1 MKKNKTAEL
10 FFVLFI
16 LAVMSVGIFILQ
28 NGMEK
33 LQNVKQQSVYIPE
46 TRDLYNNYGL
56 KNDQSLSKTRILETQ
71 DQVIYTDRIFN
82 INQISEDHIS
92 YAADIMKALQKKSG
106 KDAYIM
112 PIPERAV
119 FESGYENEK
128 EKYNNF
134 TEKLEASFSDSSVVL
149 NPLSELEKHQYEYIY
164 FRTGN
169 SWTMRGAFYG
179 AQVILGELGYD
190 KENLDAYREYVFGT
204 FEGNLL
210 LEALEK
216 YTTDEIKKDIENM
229 EKEPFYIYM
238 NGSNPN
244 REELTFENK
253 AGQLQTLKRQMIQF
267 NSSGSNAVI
276 GSDYDYSIVEGKG
289 KGQRKGNLLLI
300 ADTRGKM
307 MISYLSEIFE
317 KVYVSNIYED
327 VDLIQ
332 NLDEILEKY
341 NIEYIIW
348 AQDVAET
355 GNRSYMRALNPLLKE
370 GGVSDVGTDS
380 SGN

>member
-10 FFVLFI
+10 FFVLLI
-16 LAVMSVGIFILQ
+16 LIVMSAGILILQ
-28 NGMEK
+28 NGMGK
-33 LQNVKQQSVYIPE
+33 LQSARQESVYVPE
-46 TRDLYNNYGL
+46 ARDLYNNYGL
-56 KNDQSLSKTRILETQ
+56 KNDQSLSKTKILETQ

-106 KDAYIM
+106 KDTYIM

-119 FESGYENEK
+119 FESGYESEK
-128 EKYNNF
+128 EKYSDF
-134 TEKLEASFSDSSVVL
+134 IEKLEASFSDSSVVL
-149 NPLSELEKHQYEYIY
+149 NPLFELEKHRYEYIY
-164 FRTGN
+164 FRTAN

-179 AQVILGELGYD
+179 AQVVFEKLGYN
-190 KENLDAYREYVFGT
+190 KENLDAYREYVFET

-210 LEALEK
+210 LGVSEK
-216 YTTDEIKKDIENM
+216 YRTDEIKKDLDNM
-229 EKEPFYIYM
+229 EKDPFYIYI

-244 REELTFENK
+244 REELTLKNK
-253 AGQLQTLKRQMIQF
+253 QGQLQTLKRQMIQF
-267 NSSGSNAVI
+267 NSSGSHAVI
-276 GSDYDYSIVEGKG
+276 GSDYEHSVVEGRG

-317 KVYVSNIYED
+317 KVYVSNINED
-327 VDLIQ
+327 ADFIQ

-341 NIEYIIW
+341 NIEYIVW

-355 GNRSYMRALNPLLKE
+355 GNRSYMRALKPLLKE
-370 GGVSDVGTDS
+370 GGNV
-380 SGN
+380 

>member
-10 FFVLFI
+10 LLVLLI
-16 LAVMSVGIFILQ
+16 LIVMSSGILILQ

-33 LQNVKQQSVYIPE
+33 LQNVKQQSVYVPE
-46 TRDLYNNYGL
+46 KRDLYNNYGL
-56 KNDQSLSKTRILETQ
+56 KNDQSLSKIKILETQ

-82 INQISEDHIS
+82 INRISEDHIS

-106 KDAYIM
+106 KDTYIM

-128 EKYNNF
+128 EKYSDF
-134 TEKLEASFSDSSVVL
+134 IEKLEASFSDPSVVL
-149 NPLSELEKHQYEYIY
+149 NPLSELEKHQDEYIY
-164 FRTGN
+164 FRTED

-179 AQVILGELGYD
+179 AQVILGELGYEE
-190 KENLDAYREYVFGT
+190 ENLDAYRKYVFGNVDGKLISSAAV
-204 FEGNLL
+204 E
-210 LEALEK
+210 
-216 YTTDEIKKDIENM
+216 YTTDEIYERIKNIEKD
-229 EKEPFYIYM
+229 PFYIYI

-244 REELTFENK
+244 REELTFKNK
-253 AGQLQTLKRQMIQF
+253 QNQIQTVKRNMIQF
-267 NSSGSNAVI
+267 NNSGTNAVI
-276 GSDYDYSIVEGKG
+276 ATSYMHSVVEGRGKG
-289 KGQRKGNLLLI
+289 KEKGNLLLI

-317 KVYVSNIYED
+317 KVYVSNIYGD
-327 VDLIQ
+327 ADLIQ

-341 NIEYIIW
+341 NIEYVIW

-355 GNRSYMRALNPLLKE
+355 GNRSYMKALNPLLKE
-370 GGVSDVGTDS
+370 GGVSDVGTDP
-380 SGN
+380 

>member
-10 FFVLFI
+10 FLVLLI
-16 LAVMSVGIFILQ
+16 LIVMSSGILILQ

-33 LQNVKQQSVYIPE
+33 LQNVKQQSVYVPE
-46 TRDLYNNYGL
+46 KRDLYNNYGL
-56 KNDQSLSKTRILETQ
+56 KNDQSLSKIKILETQ

-82 INQISEDHIS
+82 INRISEDHIS

-106 KDAYIM
+106 KDTYIM

-128 EKYNNF
+128 EKYSDF
-134 TEKLEASFSDSSVVL
+134 IEKLEASFSDPSVVL
-149 NPLSELEKHQYEYIY
+149 NPLSELEKHQDEYIY
-164 FRTGN
+164 FRTED

-179 AQVILGELGYD
+179 AQVILGELGYEE
-190 KENLDAYREYVFGT
+190 ENLDAYRKYVFGNVDGKLISST
-204 FEGNLL
+204 AVE
-210 LEALEK
+210 
-216 YTTDEIKKDIENM
+216 YTTDEIYEKIKNIEKD
-229 EKEPFYIYM
+229 PFYIYI

-244 REELTFENK
+244 REELTFKNK
-253 AGQLQTLKRQMIQF
+253 QNQIQTVKRNMIQF
-267 NSSGSNAVI
+267 NNSGTNAVI
-276 GSDYDYSIVEGKG
+276 ATSYIHSVVEGRGKG
-289 KGQRKGNLLLI
+289 KRKGNLLLI

-317 KVYVSNIYED
+317 KVYVSNIYGD
-327 VDLIQ
+327 ADLIQ

-341 NIEYIIW
+341 NIEYVIW

-355 GNRSYMRALNPLLKE
+355 GNRSYMKALNPLLKE
-370 GGVSDVGTDS
+370 GGVSDVGTDP
-380 SGN
+380 

>member
-10 FFVLFI
+10 FLVLLI
-16 LAVMSVGIFILQ
+16 LTVMSVGVFILQ

-33 LQNVKQQSVYIPE
+33 LQNVKRQSVYVPE

-56 KNDQSLSKTRILETQ
+56 KNDQSLSKTKILETQ

-82 INQISEDHIS
+82 INQISEDQIS
-92 YAADIMKALQKKSG
+92 YAADIMKALQEKSG
-106 KDAYIM
+106 KDTYIM

-128 EKYNNF
+128 EKYSNF
-134 TEKLEASFSDSSVVL
+134 TEKLESSFADLSVVL
-149 NPLSELEKHQYEYIY
+149 NPLSELEKHQSEYLY
-164 FRTGN
+164 FRTKN

-179 AQVILGELGYD
+179 AQVIFGELGYD

-210 LEALEK
+210 LEALKK
-216 YTTDEIKKDIENM
+216 YTTDEIKKDIGNM
-229 EKEPFYIYM
+229 EQEPFYIYI
-238 NGSNPN
+238 NGSSLN
-244 REELTFENK
+244 REELTLENK
-253 AGQLQTLKRQMIQF
+253 EGQLKTLKRQMIQF
-267 NSSGSNAVI
+267 NSSGSHAVI
-276 GSDYDYSIVEGKG
+276 GSDYEHSIVEGRG

-300 ADTRGKM
+300 ADARGKM

-327 VDLIQ
+327 ADLIQ

-341 NIEYIIW
+341 NIEYIVW
-348 AQDVAET
+348 AQDVTET
-355 GNRSYMRALNPLLKE
+355 GNISYMRALNPLLKE
-370 GGVSDVGTDS
+370 GGMSDVGTDP
-380 SGN
+380 

>member
-10 FFVLFI
+10 FLVLLI
-16 LAVMSVGIFILQ
+16 LIIMSSGILILQ

-33 LQNVKQQSVYIPE
+33 LQNVKQQSVYVPE
-46 TRDLYNNYGL
+46 KRDLYNNYGL
-56 KNDQSLSKTRILETQ
+56 KNDQSLSKVKILETQ

-82 INQISEDHIS
+82 INRISEDHIS

-106 KDAYIM
+106 KDTYIM

-128 EKYNNF
+128 EKYSDF
-134 TEKLEASFSDSSVVL
+134 IEKLEASFSDPSVVL
-149 NPLSELEKHQYEYIY
+149 NPLSELEKHQDEYIY
-164 FRTGN
+164 FRTED

-179 AQVILGELGYD
+179 AQVILGELGYEE
-190 KENLDAYREYVFGT
+190 ENLDAYRKYVFGNVDGKLISSAAV
-204 FEGNLL
+204 E
-210 LEALEK
+210 
-216 YTTDEIKKDIENM
+216 YTTDEIYEKIKNIEKD
-229 EKEPFYIYM
+229 PFYIYI

-244 REELTFENK
+244 REELTFKNK
-253 AGQLQTLKRQMIQF
+253 QNQIQTVKRNMIQF
-267 NSSGSNAVI
+267 NNSGTNAVI
-276 GSDYDYSIVEGKG
+276 ATSYMHSVVEGRGKG
-289 KGQRKGNLLLI
+289 KRKGNLLLI

-327 VDLIQ
+327 TDLIQ
-332 NLDEILEKY
+332 NLDEVLEKY
-341 NIEYIIW
+341 NIEYVIW

-355 GNRSYMRALNPLLKE
+355 GNKSYMKALNPLLKE
-370 GGVSDVGTDS
+370 GGVSDVGTDP
-380 SGN
+380 

>member
-10 FFVLFI
+10 FLVLLI
-16 LAVMSVGIFILQ
+16 LTVMSVGVFILQ

-33 LQNVKQQSVYIPE
+33 LQNVKQQSVYVPE

-56 KNDQSLSKTRILETQ
+56 KNDQSLSKTKILETQ

-92 YAADIMKALQKKSG
+92 YAADIMKALQEKSG
-106 KDAYIM
+106 KDTYIM

-119 FESGYENEK
+119 FESGYETEK
-128 EKYNNF
+128 EKYSDF
-134 TEKLEASFSDSSVVL
+134 IEKLEASFSDPSVVL
-149 NPLSELEKHQYEYIY
+149 NPLSELEKHQDEYIY
-164 FRTGN
+164 FRTEN

-179 AQVILGELGYD
+179 AQVIFGELGYD
-190 KENLDAYREYVFGT
+190 KENLDAYREYVFGN
-204 FEGNLL
+204 FKGNLL
-210 LEALEK
+210 LEALGK
-216 YTTDEIKKDIENM
+216 YTTDEIKKGIENM
-229 EKEPFYIYM
+229 EEEPFYIYI

-253 AGQLQTLKRQMIQF
+253 EGQLQTLKRQMIQF
-267 NSSGSNAVI
+267 NSSGSNTVI
-276 GSDYDYSIVEGKG
+276 GSDYDHSIVVGKG
-289 KGQRKGNLLLI
+289 ERKGNLLLI

-327 VDLIQ
+327 ADLIQ

-341 NIEYIIW
+341 DIESVIW

-355 GNRSYMRALNPLLKE
+355 GNSSYMNALNPLLKE
-370 GGVSDVGTDS
+370 GGVSDVGIDS
-380 SGN
+380 

>member
-10 FFVLFI
+10 LLVLFI
-16 LAVMSVGIFILQ
+16 LIVMSSGILILQ

-33 LQNVKQQSVYIPE
+33 LQNVKQQSVYVPE
-46 TRDLYNNYGL
+46 KRDLYNNYGL
-56 KNDQSLSKTRILETQ
+56 KNDQSLSKIKILETQ

-82 INQISEDHIS
+82 INRISEDHIS

-106 KDAYIM
+106 KDTYIM

-128 EKYNNF
+128 EKYSDF
-134 TEKLEASFSDSSVVL
+134 IEKLEASFSDPSVVL
-149 NPLSELEKHQYEYIY
+149 NPLSELEKHQDEYIY
-164 FRTGN
+164 FRTED

-179 AQVILGELGYD
+179 AQVILGELGYEE
-190 KENLDAYREYVFGT
+190 ENLDAYRKYVFGNVDGKLISSAAV
-204 FEGNLL
+204 E
-210 LEALEK
+210 
-216 YTTDEIKKDIENM
+216 YTTDEIYEKIKNIEKD
-229 EKEPFYIYM
+229 PFYIYI

-244 REELTFENK
+244 REELTFKNK
-253 AGQLQTLKRQMIQF
+253 QNQIQTVKRNMIQF
-267 NSSGSNAVI
+267 NNSGTNAVI
-276 GSDYDYSIVEGKG
+276 ATSYMHSVVEGRGKG
-289 KGQRKGNLLLI
+289 KRKGNLLLI

-317 KVYVSNIYED
+317 KVYVSNIYGD
-327 VDLIQ
+327 ADLIQ

-341 NIEYIIW
+341 NIEYVIW

-355 GNRSYMRALNPLLKE
+355 GNRSYMKALNPLLKE
-370 GGVSDVGTDS
+370 GGVSDVGTDP
-380 SGN
+380 

>member
-10 FFVLFI
+10 FLVLLI
-16 LAVMSVGIFILQ
+16 LIVMSSGILILQ

-33 LQNVKQQSVYIPE
+33 LQNVKQQSVYVPE

-56 KNDQSLSKTRILETQ
+56 KNDQSLSKTKILETQ

-92 YAADIMKALQKKSG
+92 YAADILKALQKKSG
-106 KDAYIM
+106 KDTYIM

-128 EKYNNF
+128 GKYSDF
-134 TEKLEASFSDSSVVL
+134 IEKLEASFSDPSVVL
-149 NPLSELEKHQYEYIY
+149 NPLSELEKHQDEYIY
-164 FRTGN
+164 FRTED

-179 AQVILGELGYD
+179 AQVILGELGYEE
-190 KENLDAYREYVFGT
+190 ENLDAYRKYVFGNVDGKLISSAAV
-204 FEGNLL
+204 E
-210 LEALEK
+210 
-216 YTTDEIKKDIENM
+216 YTADEIYEKIKNIEKD
-229 EKEPFYIYM
+229 PFYIYI

-244 REELTFENK
+244 REELTFKNK
-253 AGQLQTLKRQMIQF
+253 QNQIQTVKRNVIQF
-267 NSSGSNAVI
+267 NNSGTNAVI
-276 GSDYDYSIVEGKG
+276 ATSYMHSVVEGRGKG
-289 KGQRKGNLLLI
+289 KRKGNLLLI

-317 KVYVSNIYED
+317 KVYVSNIYGD
-327 VDLIQ
+327 ADLIQ

-341 NIEYIIW
+341 NIEYVIW

-355 GNRSYMRALNPLLKE
+355 GNRSYMKALNPLLKE
-370 GGVSDVGTDS
+370 GGVSDVGTDP
-380 SGN
+380 

>member
-10 FFVLFI
+10 VLVLLI
-16 LAVMSVGIFILQ
+16 LIVMSAGILILQ

-128 EKYNNF
+128 EKYSDF

-229 EKEPFYIYM
+229 EKEPFYTYM

-276 GSDYDYSIVEGKG
+276 GSDYDHSIVEGRG

-300 ADTRGKM
+300 ADARGKM

-327 VDLIQ
+327 ADLIQ

-341 NIEYIIW
+341 NIEYLVW
-348 AQDVAET
+348 AQDVTET
-355 GNRSYMRALNPLLKE
+355 GNISYMRALNPLLKE
-370 GGVSDVGTDS
+370 GGMSDVGTDP
-380 SGN
+380 

>member
-10 FFVLFI
+10 FFVLLI
-16 LAVMSVGIFILQ
+16 LIVMSSGILILQ

-33 LQNVKQQSVYIPE
+33 LQNVKQQSVYVPE
-46 TRDLYNNYGL
+46 KRDLYNNYGL
-56 KNDQSLSKTRILETQ
+56 KNDQSLSKIKILETQ

-82 INQISEDHIS
+82 INRISEDHIS

-106 KDAYIM
+106 KDTYIM

-128 EKYNNF
+128 EKYSDF
-134 TEKLEASFSDSSVVL
+134 IEKLEASFSDPSVVL
-149 NPLSELEKHQYEYIY
+149 NPLSELEKHQDEYIY
-164 FRTGN
+164 FRTEN

-179 AQVILGELGYD
+179 AQVTLGELGYEE
-190 KENLDAYREYVFGT
+190 ENLDAYRKYVFGNVDGKLISSAAV
-204 FEGNLL
+204 E
-210 LEALEK
+210 
-216 YTTDEIKKDIENM
+216 YTTDEIYEKIKNIEKD
-229 EKEPFYIYM
+229 PFYIYI

-244 REELTFENK
+244 REELTFKNK
-253 AGQLQTLKRQMIQF
+253 QNQIQTVKRNMIQF
-267 NSSGSNAVI
+267 NNSGTNAVI
-276 GSDYDYSIVEGKG
+276 ATSYMHSVVEGRGKG
-289 KGQRKGNLLLI
+289 KRKGNLLLI

-317 KVYVSNIYED
+317 KVYVSNIYGD
-327 VDLIQ
+327 ADLIQ

-341 NIEYIIW
+341 NIEYVIW

-355 GNRSYMRALNPLLKE
+355 GNKSYMKALNPLLKE
-370 GGVSDVGTDS
+370 GGVSDVGTDP
-380 SGN
+380 

>member
-10 FFVLFI
+10 LLVLFI
-16 LAVMSVGIFILQ
+16 LIVMSSGILILQ

-33 LQNVKQQSVYIPE
+33 LQNVKQQSVYVPE
-46 TRDLYNNYGL
+46 KRDLYNNYGL
-56 KNDQSLSKTRILETQ
+56 KNDQSLSKIKILETQ

-82 INQISEDHIS
+82 INRISEDHIS

-106 KDAYIM
+106 KDTYIM

-128 EKYNNF
+128 EKYSDF
-134 TEKLEASFSDSSVVL
+134 IEKLEASFSDPSVVL
-149 NPLSELEKHQYEYIY
+149 NPLSELEKHQDEYIY
-164 FRTGN
+164 FRTED

-179 AQVILGELGYD
+179 AQVILGELGYEE
-190 KENLDAYREYVFGT
+190 ENLDAYRKYVFGNVDGKLISSAAV
-204 FEGNLL
+204 E
-210 LEALEK
+210 
-216 YTTDEIKKDIENM
+216 YTTDEMYEKIKNIEKD
-229 EKEPFYIYM
+229 PFYIYI

-244 REELTFENK
+244 REELTFKNK
-253 AGQLQTLKRQMIQF
+253 QNQIQTVKRNMIQF
-267 NSSGSNAVI
+267 NNSGTNAVI
-276 GSDYDYSIVEGKG
+276 ATSYMHSVVEGRGKG
-289 KGQRKGNLLLI
+289 KRKGNLLLI

-317 KVYVSNIYED
+317 KVYVSNIYGD
-327 VDLIQ
+327 ADLIQ

-341 NIEYIIW
+341 NIEYVIW

-355 GNRSYMRALNPLLKE
+355 GNRSYMKALNPLLKE
-370 GGVSDVGTDS
+370 GGVSDVGTDP
-380 SGN
+380 

>member
-10 FFVLFI
+10 FLVLLI
-16 LAVMSVGIFILQ
+16 LIIMSSGILILQ

-33 LQNVKQQSVYIPE
+33 LQNVKQQSVYVPE

-56 KNDQSLSKTRILETQ
+56 KNDQSLSKTKILETQ

-82 INQISEDHIS
+82 INRISEDHIS
-92 YAADIMKALQKKSG
+92 YAADIMKALKKKRG
-106 KDAYIM
+106 KDTYIM

-128 EKYNNF
+128 GKYSDF
-134 TEKLEASFSDSSVVL
+134 IEKLEASFSDPSVVL
-149 NPLSELEKHQYEYIY
+149 NPLSELEKHQDEYIY
-164 FRTGN
+164 FRTED

-179 AQVILGELGYD
+179 AQVILGELGYEE
-190 KENLDAYREYVFGT
+190 ENLDAYRKYVFGNVDGKLISSAAV
-204 FEGNLL
+204 E
-210 LEALEK
+210 
-216 YTTDEIKKDIENM
+216 YTADEIYEKIKNIEKD
-229 EKEPFYIYM
+229 PFYIYI

-244 REELTFENK
+244 REELTFKNK
-253 AGQLQTLKRQMIQF
+253 QNQIQTVKRNVIQF
-267 NSSGSNAVI
+267 NNSGTNAVI
-276 GSDYDYSIVEGKG
+276 ATSYMHSVVEGRGKG
-289 KGQRKGNLLLI
+289 KRKGNLLLI

-317 KVYVSNIYED
+317 KVYVSNIYGD
-327 VDLIQ
+327 ADLIQ

-341 NIEYIIW
+341 NIEYVIW

-355 GNRSYMRALNPLLKE
+355 GNRSYMKALNPLLKE
-370 GGVSDVGTDS
+370 GGVSDVGTDP
-380 SGN
+380 

>member
-10 FFVLFI
+10 FLVLLI
-16 LAVMSVGIFILQ
+16 LIIMSSGILILQ

-33 LQNVKQQSVYIPE
+33 LQNVKQQSVYVPE
-46 TRDLYNNYGL
+46 ARDLYNNYGL
-56 KNDQSLSKTRILETQ
+56 KNDQSLSKIKILETQ

-82 INQISEDHIS
+82 INRISEDHIS

-106 KDAYIM
+106 KDTYIM

-128 EKYNNF
+128 EKYSDF
-134 TEKLEASFSDSSVVL
+134 IEKLEASFSDPSVVL
-149 NPLSELEKHQYEYIY
+149 NPLSELEKHQDEYIY
-164 FRTGN
+164 FRTED

-179 AQVILGELGYD
+179 AQVILGELGYEE
-190 KENLDAYREYVFGT
+190 ENLDAYRKYVFGNVDGKLISST
-204 FEGNLL
+204 AVE
-210 LEALEK
+210 
-216 YTTDEIKKDIENM
+216 YTTDEIYEKIKNIEKD
-229 EKEPFYIYM
+229 PFYIYI

-244 REELTFENK
+244 REELTFKNK
-253 AGQLQTLKRQMIQF
+253 QNQLQTVKRNMIQF
-267 NSSGSNAVI
+267 NNSGTNAVI
-276 GSDYDYSIVEGKG
+276 ATSYMHSVVEGRGKG
-289 KGQRKGNLLLI
+289 KRKGNLLLI

-317 KVYVSNIYED
+317 KVYVSNIYGD
-327 VDLIQ
+327 ADLIQ

-341 NIEYIIW
+341 NIEYVIW

-355 GNRSYMRALNPLLKE
+355 GNRSYMKALNPLLKE
-370 GGVSDVGTDS
+370 GGVSDVGTDP
-380 SGN
+380 

>member
-10 FFVLFI
+10 FLILLVLI
-16 LAVMSVGIFILQ
+16 VMSAGILILQ

-33 LQNVKQQSVYIPE
+33 LQSVKQESVYVPE

-56 KNDQSLSKTRILETQ
+56 KNDQFLSKTKILETQ

-82 INQISEDHIS
+82 INQISEEHIS

-106 KDAYIM
+106 KDTYIM

-128 EKYNNF
+128 EKYSNF
-134 TEKLEASFSDSSVVL
+134 IEKLEASFSDPSVVL

-164 FRTGN
+164 FRTAN

-179 AQVILGELGYD
+179 AQVIFGELGYD
-190 KENLDAYREYVFGT
+190 KEDLDAYREYVFET

-210 LEALEK
+210 LGASEK
-216 YTTDEIKKDIENM
+216 YRTDEIKKDLDNM
-229 EKEPFYIYM
+229 EKDPFYIYM

-244 REELTFENK
+244 REELTLKNK
-253 AGQLQTLKRQMIQF
+253 QGQLQTLKRQMIQF
-267 NSSGSNAVI
+267 NSSGSHAVI
-276 GSDYDYSIVEGKG
+276 GSDYQHSVVEGRG

-307 MISYLSEIFE
+307 MISYLSEVFE
-317 KVYVSNIYED
+317 KVYVSNINED
-327 VDLIQ
+327 ADFIQ
-332 NLDEILEKY
+332 NVDDILEKY
-341 NIEYIIW
+341 NIEYIVW

-355 GNRSYMRALNPLLKE
+355 GNISYMRALNPLLKE
-370 GGVSDVGTDS
+370 GGNV
-380 SGN
+380 

>member
-10 FFVLFI
+10 LLVLFI
-16 LAVMSVGIFILQ
+16 LIIMSSGILILQ

-33 LQNVKQQSVYIPE
+33 LQNVKQQSVYVPE
-46 TRDLYNNYGL
+46 KRDLYNNYGL
-56 KNDQSLSKTRILETQ
+56 KNDQSLSKIKILETQ

-82 INQISEDHIS
+82 INRISEDHIS

-106 KDAYIM
+106 KDTYIM

-128 EKYNNF
+128 EKYSDF
-134 TEKLEASFSDSSVVL
+134 IEKLEASFSDPSLVL
-149 NPLSELEKHQYEYIY
+149 NPLSELEKHQDEYIY
-164 FRTGN
+164 FRTEN

-179 AQVILGELGYD
+179 AQVIFGELGYEED
-190 KENLDAYREYVFGT
+190 NLDAYRKYVFGNAD
-204 FEGNLL
+204 GKLISSV
-210 LEALEK
+210 AAG
-216 YTTDEIKKDIENM
+216 YTTDEIYEKIKNIEKD
-229 EKEPFYIYM
+229 PFYIYI

-244 REELTFENK
+244 REELTFKNK
-253 AGQLQTLKRQMIQF
+253 QNQIQTVKRNMIQF
-267 NSSGSNAVI
+267 NNSGTNAVI
-276 GSDYDYSIVEGKG
+276 ATSYMHSVVEGRGKG
-289 KGQRKGNLLLI
+289 KRKGNLLLI

-317 KVYVSNIYED
+317 KVYVSNIYGD
-327 VDLIQ
+327 ADLIQ

-341 NIEYIIW
+341 NIEYVIW

-355 GNRSYMRALNPLLKE
+355 GNRSYMKALNPLLKE
-370 GGVSDVGTDS
+370 GGVSDVGTDP
-380 SGN
+380 

>member
-10 FFVLFI
+10 FLVLLI
-16 LAVMSVGIFILQ
+16 LIIMSSGILILQ

-33 LQNVKQQSVYIPE
+33 LQNVKQQSVYVPE
-46 TRDLYNNYGL
+46 ARDLYNNYGL
-56 KNDQSLSKTRILETQ
+56 KNDQSLSKIKILETQ

-82 INQISEDHIS
+82 INRISEDHIS

-106 KDAYIM
+106 KNTYIM

-128 EKYNNF
+128 EKYSDF
-134 TEKLEASFSDSSVVL
+134 IEKLEASFSDPSVVL
-149 NPLSELEKHQYEYIY
+149 KPLSELEKHQDEYLY
-164 FRTGN
+164 FRTEN

-179 AQVILGELGYD
+179 AQVILGELGYEE
-190 KENLDAYREYVFGT
+190 ENLDAYRKYVFGNVDGKLISSAAV
-204 FEGNLL
+204 E
-210 LEALEK
+210 
-216 YTTDEIKKDIENM
+216 YTTDEIYEKIKNIEKD
-229 EKEPFYIYM
+229 PFYIYI

-244 REELTFENK
+244 REELTFKNK
-253 AGQLQTLKRQMIQF
+253 QNQLQTVKRNMIQF
-267 NSSGSNAVI
+267 NNSGTNAVI
-276 GSDYDYSIVEGKG
+276 ATSYMHSVVEGRGKG
-289 KGQRKGNLLLI
+289 KKKGNLLLI

-317 KVYVSNIYED
+317 KVYVSNIYGD
-327 VDLIQ
+327 ADLIQ

-341 NIEYIIW
+341 NIEYVIW

-355 GNRSYMRALNPLLKE
+355 GNRSYMKALNPLLKE
-370 GGVSDVGTDS
+370 GGVSDVGTDP
-380 SGN
+380 

>member
-10 FFVLFI
+10 FLVLLI
-16 LAVMSVGIFILQ
+16 LIIMSSGILILQ

-33 LQNVKQQSVYIPE
+33 LQNVKQQSVYVPE
-46 TRDLYNNYGL
+46 KRDLYNNYGL
-56 KNDQSLSKTRILETQ
+56 KNDQSLSKVKILETQ

-82 INQISEDHIS
+82 INRISEDHIS

-106 KDAYIM
+106 KDTYIM

-128 EKYNNF
+128 EKYSDF
-134 TEKLEASFSDSSVVL
+134 IEKLEASFSDPSVVL
-149 NPLSELEKHQYEYIY
+149 NPLSELEKHQDEYIY
-164 FRTGN
+164 FRTED

-179 AQVILGELGYD
+179 AQVILGELGYEE
-190 KENLDAYREYVFGT
+190 ENLDAYRKYVFGNVDGKLISSAAV
-204 FEGNLL
+204 E
-210 LEALEK
+210 
-216 YTTDEIKKDIENM
+216 YTTDEIYEKIKNIEKD
-229 EKEPFYIYM
+229 PFYIYI

-244 REELTFENK
+244 REELTFKNK
-253 AGQLQTLKRQMIQF
+253 QNQIQTVKRNMIQF
-267 NSSGSNAVI
+267 NNSGTNAVI
-276 GSDYDYSIVEGKG
+276 ATSYMHSVVEGRGKG
-289 KGQRKGNLLLI
+289 KRKGNLLLI

-317 KVYVSNIYED
+317 KVYVSNIYGD
-327 VDLIQ
+327 ADLIQ

-341 NIEYIIW
+341 NIEYVIW

-355 GNRSYMRALNPLLKE
+355 GNKSYMKALNPLLKE
-370 GGVSDVGTDS
+370 GGVSDVGTDP
-380 SGN
+380 

>member
-10 FFVLFI
+10 FLVL
-16 LAVMSVGIFILQ
+16 LVLLVMSAGILILQ

-33 LQNVKQQSVYIPE
+33 LQSVEQQSVYVPE
-46 TRDLYNNYGL
+46 ARDLYNNYGL
-56 KNDQSLSKTRILETQ
+56 KNNQSLSKTKILETQ

-106 KDAYIM
+106 KDTYIM

-128 EKYNNF
+128 EKYSDF
-134 TEKLEASFSDSSVVL
+134 IEKLESSFSDPSVVL

-164 FRTGN
+164 FRTEN
-169 SWTMRGAFYG
+169 NWTMRGAFYG
-179 AQVILGELGYD
+179 AQVIFGELGYN
-190 KENLDAYREYVFGT
+190 KENLNAYREYVFGT
-204 FEGNLL
+204 FGGNLL
-210 LEALEK
+210 LEALKK

-253 AGQLQTLKRQMIQF
+253 EGQLQTLKRQMIQF
-267 NSSGSNAVI
+267 NSSGSNTVI
-276 GSDYDYSIVEGKG
+276 GSDYDHSIVVGKG
-289 KGQRKGNLLLI
+289 EKEGNLLLI

-327 VDLIQ
+327 ADLIQ
-332 NLDEILEKY
+332 NLDEILKKY
-341 NIEYIIW
+341 NIEYVIW

-355 GNRSYMRALNPLLKE
+355 GNRSYMKALNPLLKE

-380 SGN
+380 

>member
-10 FFVLFI
+10 FLVLLI
-16 LAVMSVGIFILQ
+16 LIVMSSGILILQ

-33 LQNVKQQSVYIPE
+33 LQNVKQQSVYVPE
-46 TRDLYNNYGL
+46 KRDLYNNYGL
-56 KNDQSLSKTRILETQ
+56 KNDQSLSKIKILETQ

-82 INQISEDHIS
+82 INRISEDHIS

-106 KDAYIM
+106 KDTYIM

-128 EKYNNF
+128 EKYSDF
-134 TEKLEASFSDSSVVL
+134 IEKLEASFSDPSVVL
-149 NPLSELEKHQYEYIY
+149 NPLSELEKHQDEYIY
-164 FRTGN
+164 FRTED

-179 AQVILGELGYD
+179 AQVTLGELGYEE
-190 KENLDAYREYVFGT
+190 ENLDAYRKYVFGNVDGKLISSAAV
-204 FEGNLL
+204 E
-210 LEALEK
+210 
-216 YTTDEIKKDIENM
+216 YTTDEIYEKIKNIEKD
-229 EKEPFYIYM
+229 PFYIYI

-244 REELTFENK
+244 REELTFKNK
-253 AGQLQTLKRQMIQF
+253 QNQIQTVKRNMIQF
-267 NSSGSNAVI
+267 NNSGTNAVI
-276 GSDYDYSIVEGKG
+276 ATSYMHSVVEGRGKG
-289 KGQRKGNLLLI
+289 KRKGNLLLI

-317 KVYVSNIYED
+317 KVYVSNIYGD
-327 VDLIQ
+327 ADLIQ

-341 NIEYIIW
+341 NIEYVIW

-355 GNRSYMRALNPLLKE
+355 GNKSYMKALNPLLKE
-370 GGVSDVGTDS
+370 GGVSDVGTDP
-380 SGN
+380 

>member
-10 FFVLFI
+10 FLVLLI
-16 LAVMSVGIFILQ
+16 LTVMSVGVLILQ

-33 LQNVKQQSVYIPE
+33 LQNVKQQSVYVPE

-56 KNDQSLSKTRILETQ
+56 KNDQSLSKTKILETQ

-106 KDAYIM
+106 KDTYIM

-128 EKYNNF
+128 EKYSDF
-134 TEKLEASFSDSSVVL
+134 IEKLESSFSDPSVVL

-164 FRTGN
+164 FRTEN
-169 SWTMRGAFYG
+169 NWTMRGAFYG
-179 AQVILGELGYD
+179 AQVIFGELGYN
-190 KENLDAYREYVFGT
+190 KENLNAYREYVFGT
-204 FEGNLL
+204 FGGNLL
-210 LEALEK
+210 LEALKK

-253 AGQLQTLKRQMIQF
+253 EGQLQTLKRQMIQF
-267 NSSGSNAVI
+267 NSSGSNTVI
-276 GSDYDYSIVEGKG
+276 GSDYDHSIVVGKG
-289 KGQRKGNLLLI
+289 ERKGNLLLI

-327 VDLIQ
+327 ADLIQ
-332 NLDEILEKY
+332 NLDEILKKY
-341 NIEYIIW
+341 NIEYVIW

-355 GNRSYMRALNPLLKE
+355 GNRSYMKALNPLLKE

-380 SGN
+380 

>member
-10 FFVLFI
+10 FLVLLI
-16 LAVMSVGIFILQ
+16 LIVMAAGILILQ

-33 LQNVKQQSVYIPE
+33 LQSVKQQSVYLPE

-56 KNDQSLSKTRILETQ
+56 KNNQSLSKTRILETQ
-71 DQVIYTDRIFN
+71 DQVIYTDRIFD
-82 INQISEDHIS
+82 INQISEDQIS
-92 YAADIMKALQKKSG
+92 YAADIMKALQEKSG
-106 KDAYIM
+106 KDTYIM

-128 EKYNNF
+128 EKYSDF
-134 TEKLEASFSDSSVVL
+134 TEKLESSFSDPSVVL
-149 NPLSELEKHQYEYIY
+149 NPLSELEQHQSEYLY
-164 FRTGN
+164 FRTEN

-204 FEGNLL
+204 FKGNLL
-210 LEALEK
+210 LEAQKK
-216 YTTDEIKKDIENM
+216 YTTDEIKKDIGNM
-229 EKEPFYIYM
+229 EQEPFYTYI
-238 NGSNPN
+238 NGSSLN
-244 REELTFENK
+244 REELTLVNK
-253 AGQLQTLKRQMIQF
+253 EGQLQTLKRQMIQF
-267 NSSGSNAVI
+267 NSSGSQAVI
-276 GSDYDYSIVEGKG
+276 GSDYEHSIVEGRG
-289 KGQRKGNLLLI
+289 KGQPKGNLLLI

-327 VDLIQ
+327 ADLIQ
-332 NLDEILEKY
+332 NLDEILEQY
-341 NIEYIIW
+341 NIEYVIW

-355 GNRSYMRALNPLLKE
+355 GNRSYMKALNPLLEE
-370 GGVSDVGTDS
+370 GGMSDVGIDP
-380 SGN
+380 

>member
-10 FFVLFI
+10 FLVLII
-16 LAVMSVGIFILQ
+16 LTVMSVGVFILQ

-56 KNDQSLSKTRILETQ
+56 KNDQSLSKTKILETQ

-128 EKYNNF
+128 EKYSDF

-267 NSSGSNAVI
+267 NSIGSNAVI
-276 GSDYDYSIVEGKG
+276 GSDYDHSIVEGKG

-341 NIEYIIW
+341 NIEYVVW
-348 AQDVAET
+348 AQDVAEI
-355 GNRSYMRALNPLLKE
+355 GNRSYMKALNPLLKE

-380 SGN
+380 